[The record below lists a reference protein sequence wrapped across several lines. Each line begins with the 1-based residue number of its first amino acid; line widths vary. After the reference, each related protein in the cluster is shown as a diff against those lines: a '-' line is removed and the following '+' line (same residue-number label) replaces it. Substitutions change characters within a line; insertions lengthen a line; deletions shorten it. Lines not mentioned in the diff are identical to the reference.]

1 MDNLTIITN
10 QFDELKGQMV
20 ICSNRVFRFI
30 GIADDEY
37 DYYYA
42 LYDGRTI
49 TLHSCVGRITMLK
62 GYIIDRDYNEM
73 IRLAKI
79 NHFDQ
84 SNLWGN
90 EASEDTI
97 YFSEKHKSEITNW
110 DKKTKFILGP
120 CWDLN

>member
-30 GIADDEY
+30 GIADDGD
-37 DYYYA
+37 DYYYV
-42 LYDGRTI
+42 LYDGRKI

-62 GYIIDRDYNEM
+62 GYILDRDY
-73 IRLAKI
+73 
-79 NHFDQ
+79 Q
-84 SNLWGN
+84 PTLWGN
-90 EASEDTI
+90 EVSEETI
-97 YFSEKHKSEITNW
+97 KSSENHKAEITKW
-110 DKKTKFILGP
+110 GQETKFIVGP